1 VFLQIKEVPVY
12 VTETKIKEIEGPLN
26 EFDSVWTKVIKREVP
41 IFVEKAITR
50 EMTPALV
57 PVSLQTTKM
66 LKEFML

>member
-1 VFLQIKEVPVY
+1 MPVY
-12 VTETKIKEIEGPLN
+12 VTETKIKEVEGPLN
-26 EFDSVWTKVIKREVP
+26 EFDSVWAKVIKREVP